1 MKFTS
6 FFFFFTCHI
15 EVIDK
20 YNTYAFDLKP
30 IPPNVSIVNK
40 LFLLIYAIKKKNEK
54 RIVKKILTRMTLYKA
69 Y

>member
-1 MKFTS
+1 VKFSS

-15 EVIDK
+15 ELIDK

-40 LFLLIYAIKKKNEK
+40 LILLIYAIKKKMKEE
-54 RIVKKILTRMTLYKA
+54 
-69 Y
+69 